1 MKILVI
7 DYGSGNLRSAAK
19 SLEAAAKLTHKNVS
33 VLVSDKASD
42 LSDADKIVLPGQG
55 AYGDCMR
62 GLHGVDGLL
71 EALNS
76 AVFDRGVPFLGICV
90 GMQLMAARGIEHGDH
105 TGLGWF
111 PGLVSGLDP
120 VIKTLKIPHMGWNNL
135 TMVRTHP
142 VFEGLPRD
150 AHVYFVHSF
159 AYQPD
164 QADEVI
170 ANVDYGGPVTAAIG
184 NGNLL
189 GVQFHPDKS
198 QAIGLKILANFI
210 NWHP

>member
-19 SLEAAAKLTHKNVS
+19 SLEAAAKLTDKNVS

-62 GLHGVDGLL
+62 GLRGVDGLL

-76 AVFDRGVPFLGICV
+76 AVLDKGVPFLGICV

-105 TGLGWF
+105 KGLGWF

>member
-19 SLEAAAKLTHKNVS
+19 SLEAAAKLTDKNVS

-76 AVFDRGVPFLGICV
+76 AVLDRGVPFLGICV

-105 TGLGWF
+105 KGLGWF

-135 TMVRTHP
+135 TIVRNHP

-184 NGNLL
+184 NRNLL

-198 QAIGLKILANFI
+198 QSIGLKILANFI